1 MTLLHCILSG
11 SIENFSLG
19 KMTSLL
25 TNLQVAMLL
34 VEIATDSSKEINTK
48 STHWDYYVYTILGSI
63 SVNIYTLTYLGTK
76 PMSNTEL

>member
-34 VEIATDSSKEINTK
+34 VEIATLIRQRKLTQKALTETIMYIQF
-48 STHWDYYVYTILGSI
+48 WDLF
-63 SVNIYTLTYLGTK
+63 L
-76 PMSNTEL
+76 